1 MKIIGE
7 FPNLL
12 NAVRFEVLSGEMKG
26 KKIVFNKFKCT
37 TDLLQKLQTT
47 EEKKPRTLS
56 NIHKLKRENRVL
68 SSRIKAIEDSAYIG
82 NELSHKDLYFIKLLS
97 QRIGSNGNKIQRLRT
112 KLSQLNKAG
121 QCKMKREEISELMKA
136 KDDEVVLGALNF
148 LAILLTFILLWILYI
163 FSVLIA

>member
-1 MKIIGE
+1 MININVGDKYRTLQPTEHNEYYYGYWTLAKGTIVKIIGE

-26 KKIVFNKFKCT
+26 KKIVFNKLKCT
-37 TDLLQKLQTT
+37 TNLLQKLLTT

-56 NIHKLKRENRVL
+56 KIHKIKRENRVL

-97 QRIGSNGNKIQRLRT
+97 QRVGSNGTRIQRLRT
-112 KLSQLNKAG
+112 KLSQLNTAG
-121 QCKMKREEISELMKA
+121 
-136 KDDEVVLGALNF
+136 
-148 LAILLTFILLWILYI
+148 
-163 FSVLIA
+163 

>member
-1 MKIIGE
+1 MINTNVGDKYRTLQPTEHDEYYYGYRTLPKGSIVKVIDE

-12 NAVRFEVLSGEMKG
+12 NAVRFEVLSGEMTG
-26 KKIVFNKFKCT
+26 KKIVFNKYECT
-37 TDLLQKLQTT
+37 TNLLQKLLTT

-56 NIHKLKRENRVL
+56 KIHKIKRENRVL

-121 QCKMKREEISELMKA
+121 
-136 KDDEVVLGALNF
+136 
-148 LAILLTFILLWILYI
+148 
-163 FSVLIA
+163 

>member
-1 MKIIGE
+1 MININVGDKYRTLQTTEHHKYYCGYWTLPKGSIVKVIGG

-37 TDLLQKLQTT
+37 TDLLQKLLTT
-47 EEKKPRTLS
+47 EEGEEKKPRTLS

-82 NELSHKDLYFIKLLS
+82 NELSHKDLHSIKLLS

-121 QCKMKREEISELMKA
+121 
-136 KDDEVVLGALNF
+136 
-148 LAILLTFILLWILYI
+148 
-163 FSVLIA
+163 

>member
-1 MKIIGE
+1 MINITVGDKYRTLQPTEHNEYYYGYWTLAKGSIVKIIGE

-37 TDLLQKLQTT
+37 TDLLQKLLTT
-47 EEKKPRTLS
+47 EEGEGEKKRPRTLS
-56 NIHKLKRENRVL
+56 KIHKIKRENRVL
-68 SSRIKAIEDSAYIG
+68 SSRIKTIEDSAYIG
-82 NELSHKDLYFIKLLS
+82 NELSHKDLHSIKLLS

-121 QCKMKREEISELMKA
+121 
-136 KDDEVVLGALNF
+136 
-148 LAILLTFILLWILYI
+148 
-163 FSVLIA
+163 

>member
-1 MKIIGE
+1 MININVGDKYRTLQPTEHNEYYYGYWTLAKGTIVKIIGE

-37 TDLLQKLQTT
+37 TDLLQKLLTT

-56 NIHKLKRENRVL
+56 KIHKIKRENRVL

-97 QRIGSNGNKIQRLRT
+97 QRVGSNGTRIQRLRT
-112 KLSQLNKAG
+112 KLSQLNTAG
-121 QCKMKREEISELMKA
+121 
-136 KDDEVVLGALNF
+136 
-148 LAILLTFILLWILYI
+148 
-163 FSVLIA
+163 

>member
-1 MKIIGE
+1 MINTNVGDKYRTLQPTEHNEYYYGYWTLAKGSIVKIIGE

-12 NAVRFEVLSGEMKG
+12 NAVSFEVLSGEVKG

-37 TDLLQKLQTT
+37 TDLLQKLLTT
-47 EEKKPRTLS
+47 EEGEEEKKRPRTLS
-56 NIHKLKRENRVL
+56 KIHKIKRENRVL
-68 SSRIKAIEDSAYIG
+68 SSRIKAVEDSAYIG

-121 QCKMKREEISELMKA
+121 
-136 KDDEVVLGALNF
+136 
-148 LAILLTFILLWILYI
+148 
-163 FSVLIA
+163 

>member
-1 MKIIGE
+1 MININVGDKYRTSQTTEHNEYYYGYWTLAKGSIVKIIGE

-37 TDLLQKLQTT
+37 TDLLQKLLTT
-47 EEKKPRTLS
+47 EEGEEENRPRTLS

-82 NELSHKDLYFIKLLS
+82 DELSHKDLHSIKLLS
-97 QRIGSNGNKIQRLRT
+97 QRIGSNGYKIQRLRT

-121 QCKMKREEISELMKA
+121 
-136 KDDEVVLGALNF
+136 
-148 LAILLTFILLWILYI
+148 
-163 FSVLIA
+163 

>member
-1 MKIIGE
+1 MININVGDKYRTLQPTEHNEYYYGYWTLAKGTIVKIIGE

-37 TDLLQKLQTT
+37 TNLLQKLLTT

-56 NIHKLKRENRVL
+56 KIHKIKRENRVL

-82 NELSHKDLYFIKLLS
+82 NELSHKDLYFIKRLS
-97 QRIGSNGNKIQRLRT
+97 QRVGSNGTRIQRLRT
-112 KLSQLNKAG
+112 KLSQLNTAG
-121 QCKMKREEISELMKA
+121 
-136 KDDEVVLGALNF
+136 
-148 LAILLTFILLWILYI
+148 
-163 FSVLIA
+163 

>member
-1 MKIIGE
+1 MININVGDKYRTLQPTEHDEYYYGYRTLPKGSIVKVIDE

-12 NAVRFEVLSGEMKG
+12 NAVRFEVLSGEMTG
-26 KKIVFNKFKCT
+26 KKIVFNKYECT
-37 TDLLQKLQTT
+37 TNLLQKLLTT

-56 NIHKLKRENRVL
+56 KIHKIKRENRVL

-112 KLSQLNKAG
+112 KLSQLNEAG
-121 QCKMKREEISELMKA
+121 
-136 KDDEVVLGALNF
+136 
-148 LAILLTFILLWILYI
+148 
-163 FSVLIA
+163 

>member
-1 MKIIGE
+1 MVNTNVGDKYRTLQPTEHNEYYYGYWTLAKGSIVKIIGE

-56 NIHKLKRENRVL
+56 NIHKIKRENRVL

-121 QCKMKREEISELMKA
+121 
-136 KDDEVVLGALNF
+136 
-148 LAILLTFILLWILYI
+148 
-163 FSVLIA
+163 

>member
-1 MKIIGE
+1 MININVGDKYRTLQPTEHDEYYYGYRTLPKGSIVKVIDE

-37 TDLLQKLQTT
+37 TDLLQKLLTT
-47 EEKKPRTLS
+47 EEGEEEKKRPRTLS
-56 NIHKLKRENRVL
+56 KIHKIKRENRVL

-82 NELSHKDLYFIKLLS
+82 NELSHKDLHSIKLLS
-97 QRIGSNGNKIQRLRT
+97 QRIGSNGTRIQRLRT

-121 QCKMKREEISELMKA
+121 
-136 KDDEVVLGALNF
+136 
-148 LAILLTFILLWILYI
+148 
-163 FSVLIA
+163 

>member
-1 MKIIGE
+1 MINTNVGDKYRTLQPAEHNEYYYGYWTLAKGSIVKIIGE

-37 TDLLQKLQTT
+37 TDLLQKLLTT

-56 NIHKLKRENRVL
+56 KIHKIKRENRVL
-68 SSRIKAIEDSAYIG
+68 SSHIKAIEDSAYIG

-121 QCKMKREEISELMKA
+121 
-136 KDDEVVLGALNF
+136 
-148 LAILLTFILLWILYI
+148 
-163 FSVLIA
+163 

>member
-37 TDLLQKLQTT
+37 ADLLQKLLTT

-68 SSRIKAIEDSAYIG
+68 SSRIKAIEDSTYIG
-82 NELSHKDLYFIKLLS
+82 NELSQKDLHSIKILS

-121 QCKMKREEISELMKA
+121 
-136 KDDEVVLGALNF
+136 
-148 LAILLTFILLWILYI
+148 
-163 FSVLIA
+163 

>member
-1 MKIIGE
+1 MININVGDKYRTLQPTEHNEYYYGYWTLAKGTIVKIIGE

-37 TDLLQKLQTT
+37 TNLLQKLLTT

-56 NIHKLKRENRVL
+56 KIHKIKRENRVL

-97 QRIGSNGNKIQRLRT
+97 QRVGSNGTRIQRLRT
-112 KLSQLNKAG
+112 KLSQLNTAG
-121 QCKMKREEISELMKA
+121 
-136 KDDEVVLGALNF
+136 
-148 LAILLTFILLWILYI
+148 
-163 FSVLIA
+163 

>member
-1 MKIIGE
+1 MINITVGDKYRTLQPTEHNEYYYGYWTLAKGTIVKIIGE

-37 TDLLQKLQTT
+37 TNLLQKLLTT

-56 NIHKLKRENRVL
+56 KIHKIKRENRVL

-82 NELSHKDLYFIKLLS
+82 NELSHKDLYFIKRLS
-97 QRIGSNGNKIQRLRT
+97 QRVGSNGTRIQRLRT
-112 KLSQLNKAG
+112 KLSQLNTAG
-121 QCKMKREEISELMKA
+121 
-136 KDDEVVLGALNF
+136 
-148 LAILLTFILLWILYI
+148 
-163 FSVLIA
+163 

>member
-1 MKIIGE
+1 MVNTNVGDKYRTLQPTEHNEYYYGYWTLAKGSIVKIIGE

-56 NIHKLKRENRVL
+56 KIHKIKRENRVL

-97 QRIGSNGNKIQRLRT
+97 QRVGSNGNKIQRLRT

-121 QCKMKREEISELMKA
+121 
-136 KDDEVVLGALNF
+136 
-148 LAILLTFILLWILYI
+148 
-163 FSVLIA
+163 

>member
-37 TDLLQKLQTT
+37 TDLLQKLLTT
-47 EEKKPRTLS
+47 EEGEEEKKRPRTLS
-56 NIHKLKRENRVL
+56 KIHKIKRENRVL
-68 SSRIKAIEDSAYIG
+68 SSRIKAVEDSAYIG

-121 QCKMKREEISELMKA
+121 
-136 KDDEVVLGALNF
+136 
-148 LAILLTFILLWILYI
+148 
-163 FSVLIA
+163 

>member
-1 MKIIGE
+1 MINITVGDKYRTLQPTEHNEYYYGYWTLAKGSIVKIIGE

-12 NAVRFEVLSGEMKG
+12 NAVSFEVLSGEVKG

-37 TDLLQKLQTT
+37 TDLLQKLLTT
-47 EEKKPRTLS
+47 EEGEEEKKRPRTLS
-56 NIHKLKRENRVL
+56 KIHKIKRENRVL

-121 QCKMKREEISELMKA
+121 
-136 KDDEVVLGALNF
+136 
-148 LAILLTFILLWILYI
+148 
-163 FSVLIA
+163 